1 MPTRVLVLVLVLVRR
16 RAPAPGARLEPRSS
30 RRRGRFSRL
39 YISRIVTR
47 PGTVFLISA
56 LVSLAACATS
66 TTAATPP
73 ADALV
78 ITADSSYWVTSDA
91 KGLRMR
97 GEPILI
103 ARLDGRFR
111 ELYVADDDRSFY
123 NAVFVGQRLFM
134 RDLVRG
140 DSAELM
146 ADSVVPRLA
155 REYAAAHPREELLGM
170 NEEGSAKPGTTATA
184 DLEILDVHP
193 PYLSYEYHSDVD
205 VTASR
210 GGIDRHASRR
220 GVLDLRTGKAASVET
235 LFGREAA
242 DRAVA
247 AAAAE
252 WDTARDSILARH
264 DANGER
270 AQRML
275 GSLAF
280 DATSFSL
287 DAREREPEVVFA
299 VPALSQR
306 ASTPPLAL
314 TARPVPAPPWWGAQR
329 NDLPAGLDSARSWVH
344 GTVELVARATGDEGR
359 ARLILRDANRR
370 EWALG
375 SVTAP
380 VQRVLW
386 LDASVSAEERRA
398 LHRAFNESAQGSE
411 ETRIAAGA
419 RRSSPFMLVRRSPSR
434 PKLRA
439 HTSS

>member
-1 MPTRVLVLVLVLVRR
+1 MWVQ
-16 RAPAPGARLEPRSS
+16 APAPGARLEPRSS

-39 YISRIVTR
+39 YISRTVTR
-47 PGTVFLISA
+47 PGTLVLISA
-56 LVSLAACATS
+56 LLPLAACGRR
-66 TTAATPP
+66 TTVATPP

-78 ITADSSYWVTSDA
+78 ITADSSYWVTSDV

-123 NAVFVGQRLFM
+123 NAVFVGQRLFV

-140 DSAELM
+140 DSAELF
-146 ADSVVPRLA
+146 ADSVAPRMA
-155 REYAAAHPREELLGM
+155 REYAAAHPREEPLGM
-170 NEEGSAKPGTTATA
+170 NDEGSAKPGTTATA
-184 DLEILDVHP
+184 ELEILDVHP
-193 PYLSYEYHSDVD
+193 PYLSFEYHTDVD
-205 VTASR
+205 VPTSR
-210 GGIDRHASRR
+210 GGIDRHTSRR
-220 GVLDLRTGKAASVET
+220 GVLDLRSGKTASIET
-235 LFGREAA
+235 LFGGEAA

-247 AAAAE
+247 AAVAE
-252 WDTARDSILARH
+252 WNSARDSILARH

-287 DAREREPEVVFA
+287 DARERAPEVVFA

-306 ASTPPLAL
+306 GSTPPLAL
-314 TARPVPAPPWWGAQR
+314 SGQPVPAPPWWGAQQG
-329 NDLPAGLDSARSWVH
+329 DLPTGPDSAKSWVH
-344 GTVELVARATGDEGR
+344 GKVELLARATEDEGR
-359 ARLILRDANRR
+359 ARLVLRDANRR
-370 EWALG
+370 EWPLG

-386 LDASVSAEERRA
+386 LDAGVSAEDRRA
-398 LHRAFNESAQGSE
+398 LHRAFNESSQGSE
-411 ETRIAAGA
+411 ETRVAAGA
-419 RRSSPFMLVRRSPSR
+419 RRSSPFILVRRSPSR
-434 PKLRA
+434 RKLRA

>member
-1 MPTRVLVLVLVLVRR
+1 
-16 RAPAPGARLEPRSS
+16 
-30 RRRGRFSRL
+30 L

-329 NDLPAGLDSARSWVH
+329 NDLPAGLDSARSW
-344 GTVELVARATGDEGR
+344 GR
-359 ARLILRDANRR
+359 AQPGTTGARDSSFATRTGANGPWGRSPPPCNACSGSMRASAPRSAARSIAHSTSRRRARRRR
-370 EWALG
+370 E
-375 SVTAP
+375 SP
-380 VQRVLW
+380 
-386 LDASVSAEERRA
+386 RA
-398 LHRAFNESAQGSE
+398 RDGL
-411 ETRIAAGA
+411 
-419 RRSSPFMLVRRSPSR
+419 LPSC
-434 PKLRA
+434 
-439 HTSS
+439 S

>member
-1 MPTRVLVLVLVLVRR
+1 
-16 RAPAPGARLEPRSS
+16 
-30 RRRGRFSRL
+30 L

-47 PGTVFLISA
+47 PGTVLLISA
-56 LVSLAACATS
+56 LLSLAACGTG
-66 TTAATPP
+66 TTAATPR

-78 ITADSSYWVTSDA
+78 VTADSSYWVTSDR

-103 ARLDGRFR
+103 ARVDGRFR
-111 ELYVADDDRSFY
+111 ELYAADDDRSFY
-123 NAVFVGQRLFM
+123 DAVFVGQRLFM

-140 DSAELM
+140 DSVELLT
-146 ADSVVPRLA
+146 DSVVPRLA
-155 REYAAAHPREELLGM
+155 REYAAAHVREEPLGM
-170 NEEGSAKPGTTATA
+170 NEEGSVKPGTTATA

-205 VTASR
+205 VTATRAR
-210 GGIDRHASRR
+210 GGVDRHASRR
-220 GVLDLRTGKAASVET
+220 GVLDLRTGKSASIET
-235 LFGREAA
+235 LFGSEAA
-242 DRAVA
+242 DRAIA
-247 AAAAE
+247 AAVAE

-287 DAREREPEVVFA
+287 DAHEREPEVVFA
-299 VPALSQR
+299 VPALSQPR
-306 ASTPPLAL
+306 STPPLAL
-314 TARPVPAPPWWGAQR
+314 TARPVPAPPWWSAQR
-329 NDLPAGLDSARSWVH
+329 GDLPTGPDSARSWVH
-344 GTVELVARATGDEGR
+344 GKVELVARATGEEGR
-359 ARLILRDANRR
+359 ARLVLRDADRR

-419 RRSSPFMLVRRSPSR
+419 RRFSPFMLVRRSPSR
-434 PKLRA
+434 RKLQAR
-439 HTSS
+439 TSS